1 MKMVPP
7 FVFGRR
13 NRLKKM
19 KNTRTFRFL
28 IPGAMFL
35 AGILGSAAIAQ
46 QFTSKAPTAADWA
59 ALAKLPDFNGV
70 WERGG
75 VGGGG
80 NAAFGTQPN
89 PAGQRGNRAAA
100 GNRGAAPQRGGGDG
114 GQRRG
119 GGGPSFTPQYE
130 AMRVAAAGGPQ
141 PEDNSTAN
149 CLPPGMPGIMGQPY
163 PMEFL
168 LTPGKVTIVIEAYT
182 QVRHIY
188 TDGRTLPEDPDPKF
202 FGTSIGR
209 WEGDTLVAE
218 TVGFNE
224 HVQIARGVPHSDKMK
239 IVERFR
245 LTDPDTMS
253 IETTITDP
261 GVLTAPYTTSAT
273 LRRHRNWT
281 ISEYICEE
289 NNRNYV
295 DPTGKA
301 GINLTVPGT
310 PKKD

>member
-1 MKMVPP
+1 M
-7 FVFGRR
+7 
-13 NRLKKM
+13 NNAKK
-19 KNTRTFRFL
+19 FRFEIVASVL
-28 IPGAMFL
+28 IATTFAVTAP
-35 AGILGSAAIAQ
+35 AQ
-46 QFTSKAPTAADWA
+46 QNISKAPSAADWS

-70 WERGG
+70 WERAG

-80 NAAFGTQPN
+80 NAAFGTA
-89 PAGQRGNRAAA
+89 PAAPRGNQPPG
-100 GNRGAAPQRGGGDG
+100 GNRGAAPQRGARGDG
-114 GQRRG
+114 GAGAAAGGRG
-119 GGGPSFTPQYE
+119 GAPSFTPQYE
-130 AMRVAAAGGPQ
+130 AMRAAAARAPQ
-141 PEDNSTAN
+141 PEDNNTAN
-149 CLPPGMPGIMGQPY
+149 CLPPGMPGIMTQPY

-168 LTPGKVTIVIEAYT
+168 MTPGKVTIIIEAYT

-188 TDGRTLPEDPDPKF
+188 TDGRPLPEEPDPKF

-218 TVGFNE
+218 TVGFND
-224 HVQIARGVPHSDKMK
+224 HVQLARGVPHSDKMK
-239 IVERFR
+239 IVERFK
-245 LTDPDTMS
+245 LTDADTMS

-261 GVLTAPYTTSAT
+261 GVLAAPYTTTGT

-295 DPTGKA
+295 DQTGKA
-301 GINLTVPGT
+301 GINLTVPVA

>member
-1 MKMVPP
+1 MT
-7 FVFGRR
+7 
-13 NRLKKM
+13 KKM
-19 KNTRTFRFL
+19 RL
-28 IPGAMFL
+28 LHIAGAVF
-35 AGILGSAAIAQ
+35 AVTVLGTIALTQ
-46 QFTSKAPTAADWA
+46 QFVYKAPTPADWA
-59 ALAKLPDFNGV
+59 ALAKLPDFSGV
-70 WERGG
+70 WERSG

-80 NAAFGTQPN
+80 NPAFGTPA
-89 PAGQRGNRAAA
+89 PAGRGNQPPAE
-100 GNRGAAPQRGGGDG
+100 NRGAAPQRGAANGAQARGGRG
-114 GQRRG
+114 ARG

-130 AMRVAAAGGPQ
+130 AMRVAAAGAPQ

-149 CLPPGMPGIMGQPY
+149 CLPPGMPGIMNQPY

-182 QVRHIY
+182 EVRHIY
-188 TDGRTLPEDPDPKF
+188 TDSRPLPEDPDPKF

-209 WEGDTLVAE
+209 WEGDTLVVE
-218 TVGFNE
+218 TIGFSD
-224 HVQIARGVPHSDKMK
+224 HVQLARGVPHGDKMK

-253 IETTITDP
+253 IETTVTDP
-261 GVLTAPYTTSAT
+261 GVLAEPYVSSST

-295 DPTGKA
+295 DQTGKA
-301 GINLTVPGT
+301 GINLASPGA